1 MSERLL
7 NKVCAITGAGRG
19 IGEAG
24 AKLFASEGA
33 MVYVLELDE
42 NAGNACAEAI
52 RAAGGRAEFI
62 RTDVSSGESVAAAFA
77 RIKENSG
84 RLDVLYNNASVYLN
98 GKDGIITD
106 IAPEIWHKVLAINLD
121 SIYYCSREALNM
133 MMEQKSGVIINT
145 ASSAGVVGIPRC
157 DAYTAAKGATVAL
170 TRSMASE
177 YGKYGIR
184 VNCIAPAAIATAMVA
199 ESNPDD
205 DFFDPNYFIKVRTPL
220 RRWGKPEEVAEL
232 ALFLASDASSYLN
245 GTIIAADGGI
255 TINGDLAKAK

>member
-1 MSERLL
+1 MSKRLA

-33 MVYVLELDE
+33 FVFVLELDE
-42 NAGNACAEAI
+42 VSGKACADAI
-52 RAAGGRAEFI
+52 IAAGGQAEFI
-62 RTDVSSGESVAAAFA
+62 KTDVSSEESVHSAFEQ
-77 RIKENSG
+77 IKERAG

-98 GKDGIITD
+98 GKDGIITEID
-106 IAPEIWHKVLAINLD
+106 PAIWHKVLAINLD
-121 SIYYCSREALNM
+121 SIFYCTREALRM
-133 MMEQKSGVIINT
+133 MTEQGCGSVINT

-177 YGKYGIR
+177 YGRYGIR
-184 VNCIAPAAIATAMVA
+184 VNCIAPAAIATAMVK

-205 DFFDPNYFIKVRTPL
+205 DYFDPNYFIKVRTPL
-220 RRWGKPEEVAEL
+220 RRWGTPEEVAEL
-232 ALFLASDASSYLN
+232 ALFLASDAASYIN
-245 GTIIAADGGI
+245 GTVIAADGGI

>member
-1 MSERLL
+1 MSGRL
-7 NKVCAITGAGRG
+7 NGKVCAVTGGGRG

-24 AKLFASEGA
+24 AKLFAAEGA
-33 MVYVLELDE
+33 YVFILELDPVSGE
-42 NAGNACAEAI
+42 KCAAEI
-52 RAAGGRAEFI
+52 CSVGGRAEFI
-62 RTDVSSGESVAAAFA
+62 QVDVSSGESVGAAFA
-77 RIKENSG
+77 AIKERAG

-121 SIYYCSREALNM
+121 SIFYCSRAALAM
-133 MMEQKSGVIINT
+133 MMEQKSGAIINT

-177 YGKYGIR
+177 YGRYGIR
-184 VNCIAPAAIATAMVA
+184 VNCIAPAAIATAMIQ

-205 DFFDPNYFIKVRTPL
+205 DFFDPEYFIKVRTPL

>member
-1 MSERLL
+1 MGDRLI

-24 AKLFASEGA
+24 AKLFAAEGA
-33 MVYVLELDE
+33 YVFVLELDE
-42 NAGNACAEAI
+42 TAGQACVEAI
-52 RAAGGRAEFI
+52 RAAGGKADFI
-62 RTDVSSGESVAAAFA
+62 KTDVSSEESVKAAFETIEA
-77 RIKENSG
+77 KAG
-84 RLDVLYNNASVYLN
+84 TLDVLYNNASVYLN
-98 GKDGIITD
+98 GKDGIITEID
-106 IAPEIWHKVLAINLD
+106 PAIWHKVLAINLD
-121 SIYYCSREALNM
+121 SIFYCTREALRIM
-133 MMEQKSGVIINT
+133 LKKGAGSIINT

-177 YGKYGIR
+177 YGPKGIR
-184 VNCIAPAAIATAMVA
+184 VNCIAPAAIATAMIK

-205 DFFDPNYFIKVRTPL
+205 DYFDPNYFIKVRTPL

-232 ALFLASDASSYLN
+232 AVFLASDSSSYIN

>member
-184 VNCIAPAAIATAMVA
+184 VNCIAPGPTQTGWIDTELEQAVI
-199 ESNPDD
+199 
-205 DFFDPNYFIKVRTPL
+205 PL
-220 RRWGKPEEVAEL
+220 IPLGRLIQPEEIAETI
-232 ALFLASDASSYLN
+232 LFLASER
-245 GTIIAADGGI
+245 AAMVTGQVIKVSGGHA
-255 TINGDLAKAK
+255 L